1 MCKVIQI
8 VIRIFEEE
16 NGVQEDYQKMRI
28 HICLLII
35 VFFIRRNDDYLKKH
49 SIYLMFTY

>member
-35 VFFIRRNDDYLKKH
+35 VFFICLLYEEMTT
-49 SIYLMFTY
+49 I